1 MSYLLTEKLANTI
14 IIYLII
20 KKLSTP
26 FSEWDA
32 YELGIIDENGNKLK
46 EPITFKERDAWTVFD
61 RFVANLKRIMSKFVG
76 SSKFAAIATT
86 AFLLK
91 DSKEV
96 VLIKK
101 NLLKEDISLSARDQ
115 MHILNI
121 SSFLD
126 LNGHHKFIN
135 PNNEPEFR
143 FMIEKFLP
151 IFEKM
156 EENGKLDFLKGE
168 LLNE

>member
-26 FSEWDA
+26 FKEWDA
-32 YELGIIDENGNKLK
+32 YELGIIDEDGKKIK

-61 RFVANLKRIMSKFVG
+61 RFVANLKKVMSKFVG
-76 SSKFAAIATT
+76 KSRFAAVATA

-96 VLIKK
+96 VLVKK
-101 NLLKEDISLSARDQ
+101 DLLRENISLSAIDQ
-115 MHILNI
+115 IQILNI
-121 SSFLD
+121 STALD
-126 LNGHHKFIN
+126 LDGLHPFIN
-135 PNNEPEFR
+135 PENEPVFK
-143 FMIEKFLP
+143 FMMEKHLP
-151 IFEKM
+151 MFE
-156 EENGKLDFLKGE
+156 ELDENGKLDFLKGE